1 MEDFAHA
8 AAAEQSAD
16 LVALTE
22 NLAERTLNREGHGA
36 LVRAPDWMSARLR
49 RHWGQRPPIAGSAL
63 TAASQSGHRWTS
75 GPESMFV
82 GK

>member
-1 MEDFAHA
+1 
-8 AAAEQSAD
+8 
-16 LVALTE
+16 
-22 NLAERTLNREGHGA
+22 
-36 LVRAPDWMSARLR
+36 MSARLR